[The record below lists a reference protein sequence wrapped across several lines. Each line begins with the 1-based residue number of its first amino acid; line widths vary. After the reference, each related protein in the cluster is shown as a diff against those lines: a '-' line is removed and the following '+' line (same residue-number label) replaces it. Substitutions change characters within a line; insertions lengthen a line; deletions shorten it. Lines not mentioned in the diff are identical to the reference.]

1 VSARIGWKALTADEY
16 VDEGFVFLS
25 TPNIKGNEINFVD
38 VNYIT
43 KFRFDESP
51 DLKLQLGDV
60 LLVKDGNTLG
70 IANIVKQLPR
80 PATVNGSI
88 AVIRPF
94 GIDPRY
100 LRYVLVSNA
109 VQDLIAS
116 LRSGMGVPHLF
127 QWDINR
133 IPLPLPDP
141 STQGAIADYLDTE
154 LTRIDALIDKKKQLA
169 EVVSEYF
176 VALLGA
182 TMGSL
187 PSRRRLRQLAK
198 LGTGHTPDRKKP
210 EYWLDCTIPWVTAAD
225 ISSRDD
231 VFEPLLDTEQKVSEI
246 GVANSAA
253 VVHPRGTVMLCRTA
267 SIGLLCEIGVPMAT
281 TQAFVTWTPGP
292 SLDSTFLLFA
302 LSSMAQEWKRLAFG
316 STHDTIYMPD
326 LESVKIPFA
335 SLDEQKRIAARL
347 KDASREVGKI
357 RKKLNDQIGLLREYR
372 QSLITAAVTGEL
384 DIRGVAA

>member
-1 VSARIGWKALTADEY
+1 MSVSATRGVIPRSEITADEPRADDLSNY
-16 VDEGFVFLS
+16 KICRPGDIVVNRMSAYQGALGSTSCEGIV
-25 TPNIKGNEINFVD
+25 
-38 VNYIT
+38 
-43 KFRFDESP
+43 SP
-51 DLKLQLGDV
+51 DYLV
-60 LLVKDGNTLG
+60 LRPSSRVYSRWLHYLMRSSWFVSEMSSRLRG
-70 IANIVKQLPR
+70 I
-80 PATVNGSI
+80 GSI
-88 AVIRPF
+88 GTSNVRT
-94 GIDPRY
+94 PR
-100 LRYVLVSNA
+100 VSA
-109 VQDLIAS
+109 EEIGEIVAS
-116 LRSGMGVPHLF
+116 VPTF
-127 QWDINR
+127 EEQ
-133 IPLPLPDP
+133 
-141 STQGAIADYLDTE
+141 QAIADFLDTE
-154 LTRIDALIDKKKQLA
+154 TARIDALIAKKQQLVA
-169 EVVSEYF
+169 VVSEYF

-182 TMGSL
+182 TMGGL

-225 ISSRDD
+225 LSSRDD
-231 VFEPLLDTEQKVSEI
+231 VFEQLLDTEQKVSEI

-335 SLDEQKRIAARL
+335 DLDEQKRIAAQL
-347 KDASREVGKI
+347 QSASTRVGTI
-357 RKKLNDQIGLLREYR
+357 RKQLNDQIGLLREYR
-372 QSLITAAVTGEL
+372 QALITAAVTGQL